1 MHLENSKMIMTANK
15 TNARLKELE
24 RLVSRKQDM
33 LFRFAYMRVG
43 DRQDAEDIV
52 QDVFLKFFRSDHDLG
67 LIRNLEHYLLRS
79 VGNACYDWLRRKKY
93 NLLPLKEAEDIIV
106 PDEDRQMH
114 EEYLRI
120 SKMLESL
127 PEEQAEIVRLKCSDG
142 LKFRGIAKLLE
153 IPEATAKSRYRYA
166 IAHIQKNI
174 NN

>member
-1 MHLENSKMIMTANK
+1 MTADK

-43 DRQDAEDIV
+43 NRQDAEDIV
-52 QDVFLKFFRSDHDLG
+52 QDVFLKFFRSDQDLG
-67 LIRNLEHYLLRS
+67 HIRNSEHYLIRS
-79 VGNACYDWLRRKKY
+79 VRNACYDWLRRKKY
-93 NLLPLKEAEDIIV
+93 NLLPLEKAGRLV
-106 PDEDRQMH
+106 VADEDRHMY

-120 SKMLESL
+120 SRILETL

-142 LKFRGIAKLLE
+142 LKFREIAKLLE

-166 IAHIQKNI
+166 ITHIRKKI

>member
-1 MHLENSKMIMTANK
+1 MTADK
-15 TNARLKELE
+15 TKARLKELE

-43 DRQDAEDIV
+43 NRQDAEDIV
-52 QDVFLKFFRSDHDLG
+52 QDVFLKLFRSEETLKH
-67 LIRNLEHYLLRS
+67 INNLEHYLIRS
-79 VGNACYDWLRRKKY
+79 VGNCCLDWQRKKKY
-93 NLLPLKEAEDIIV
+93 NLLPIEDAGQIPI

-114 EEYLRI
+114 EEFLRI
-120 SKMLESL
+120 NKLLESL
-127 PEEQAEIVRLKCSDG
+127 PDEQQEVVRLKCSDG
-142 LKFRGIAKLLE
+142 LKFREIAMLLE